1 MFIENISC
9 TNTKAGTYL
18 LKCQADGN
26 PKMPIVW
33 YKDGKVI
40 QVSLRVYIGGRWGGG
55 GIIGDLAI
63 ICCTM

>member
-40 QVSLRVYIGGRWGGG
+40 QVSLRVYIGRR
-55 GIIGDLAI
+55 
-63 ICCTM
+63 